1 MYRPAPR
8 SLLLVSPPGV
18 AASYRRG
25 ESMTAP
31 LAAARLSNICLT
43 RSMPASSSSSV
54 QFFGELL
61 CDPVRSCAASAGPP
75 PPLPPPHLPALQQS
89 AIVGMDWEGSRT
101 GVSNEL

>member
-8 SLLLVSPPGV
+8 SLMLVSPPGV

-54 QFFGELL
+54 QFFSELL
-61 CDPVRSCAASAGPP
+61 WQLAG
-75 PPLPPPHLPALQQS
+75 LGPALPDHRPLVDRHICPRYNNRQ
-89 AIVGMDWEGSRT
+89 
-101 GVSNEL
+101 